1 MDSNR
6 PRENLTNL
14 KGRIP
19 GQVWDK
25 LARARGAH
33 LNAMEGLPVFAAAM
47 VCQCLN
53 YNFSDGKLLKSMTKF
68 GFSSQEIWQN
78 SPPVN

>member
-1 MDSNR
+1 M
-6 PRENLTNL
+6 TNL

-47 VCQCLN
+47 VCQCLD
-53 YNFSDGKLLKSMTKF
+53 YTFPDGRLLYPMSDF
-68 GFSSQEIWQN
+68 GFSLQGI
-78 SPPVN
+78 